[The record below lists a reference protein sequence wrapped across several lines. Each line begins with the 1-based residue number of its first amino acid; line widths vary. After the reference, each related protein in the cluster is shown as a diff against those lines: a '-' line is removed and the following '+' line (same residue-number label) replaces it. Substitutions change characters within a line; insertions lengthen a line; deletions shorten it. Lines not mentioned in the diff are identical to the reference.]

1 MSGHFR
7 DQTSSAMLNTLRQF
21 AFVNKLAQAT
31 NLLPLHSFGPL
42 FTCLQAVAFTSTRSC
57 AISEP
62 SRAADGSLSFP
73 IFQPPSRLTLLFPFS
88 QTRIK
93 VITGGYE
100 TVQVK
105 VRITLRLSLKAPLKY
120 ICLYPIGT
128 VSCA

>member
-1 MSGHFR
+1 
-7 DQTSSAMLNTLRQF
+7 MLNTLRQF
-21 AFVNKLAQAT
+21 AFPNKLSQAT
-31 NLLPLHSFGPL
+31 NLLSIHSAGPL

-57 AISEP
+57 AIAEP
-62 SRAADGSLSFP
+62 SRAVDGSLSFD
-73 IFQPPSRLTLLFPFS
+73 ISQPLSRLTLLFPFS

-105 VRITLRLSLKAPLKY
+105 VSIALRLRSKAPRKY
-120 ICLYPIGT
+120 MCLYPIGT